1 MFGNFFYNEGMRKI
15 IIAFGQLF
23 NNIVIQSTSSTG
35 AVIKRLKVPLA
46 YAPKEKFLVRL
57 DQKPDLDDRSFAIT
71 LPRLGFEISGL
82 AYDPT
87 RKLTRVQKFRK
98 VKSGESG
105 EVHNFNYVP
114 VPYNISLNL
123 YAFTATAENG
133 LQIVE
138 QILPFFQPDYTITVN
153 VLPELN
159 IKRDIPIILNSVSYE
174 DSYSGDFTTRR
185 AVIYTLNFT
194 AKTYLFG
201 PMSNQGVIKTVQSD
215 IYTDT
220 NTTKAKREER
230 IVVVPDPTTA
240 DADDDF
246 GFTTTITS
254 FTDSKKYNPTT
265 DTDV

>member
-35 AVIKRLKVPLA
+35 AVTKRLKVPLA

-57 DQKPDLDDRSFAIT
+57 DSKPDLDDRSFAIT
-71 LPRLGFEISGL
+71 LPRLGFEISAL

-159 IKRDIPIILNSVSYE
+159 IKRDIPIILNSVAYE

-220 NTTKAKREER
+220 NTATAKREER

-254 FTDSKKYNPTT
+254 YTDGKKYNPTT